1 MTDMTIWVDADA
13 TPNDVKDVI
22 YRAAMRLEIP
32 TVLVANQRITTPV
45 NNPHVSTILVA
56 HGPDV
61 ADGHIVE
68 SAFEGDLAITADIPL
83 AAALVERGVQVL
95 DHRGEEYTPENVR
108 ERLSVR
114 DFMDSLRGTGV
125 ETGGPKAYSA
135 KDKRAFADALD
146 RTLTASLRKQARAR
160 KKRKGAA
167 PPPRPSPPPSDTPWI
182 PTTSQ
187 GAVPMPDAPA
197 CDPPRPAQRPDEA
210 MRRLRQG
217 NERFAGGQPTRSA
230 VLDAGTR
237 AALATQQHPI
247 AIVLT
252 CSDHR
257 VVPEDIF
264 DQPPGELF
272 VARVAGNVAPPET
285 LGSIEFAAEVFGSR
299 LIVVLGHTS
308 CGAVGATV
316 RHIRQPSGTHSPG
329 VRSLIERIEG
339 PARASG
345 AEGSATSEEELL
357 AAIDTAVDANARS
370 VAAELLESEKLGALA
385 EQDGLRIVSAVYSMS
400 DGTVDFHDIPTRTS

>member
-1 MTDMTIWVDADA
+1 MTGMTIWVDADA

-22 YRAAMRLEIP
+22 YRAALRLEIP
-32 TVLVANQRITTPV
+32 TVLVANQRLVTPV

-61 ADGHIVE
+61 ADSHIVDA
-68 SAFEGDLAITADIPL
+68 SSKGDVAITADIPL
-83 AAALVERGVQVL
+83 AAALVEQGVQVL

-125 ETGGPKAYSA
+125 ETGGPKAFSA

-160 KKRKGAA
+160 KRKEKTA
-167 PPPRPSPPPSDTPWI
+167 PPTLRSPDAPTPIRPSPP
-182 PTTSQ
+182 TT
-187 GAVPMPDAPA
+187 GAVPMSDVPA
-197 CDPPRPAQRPDEA
+197 SDPPRPAQRPDEA
-210 MRRLRQG
+210 MSRLRQG
-217 NERFAGGQPTRSA
+217 NDRFVNGQPTRSSLLDDEARAELA
-230 VLDAGTR
+230 VK
-237 AALATQQHPI
+237 QHPI

-252 CSDHR
+252 CADHR
-257 VVPEDIF
+257 VLPDDIF

-285 LGSIEFAAEVFGSR
+285 LGSIEFAAEAFGCR
-299 LIVVLGHTS
+299 LIVVLGHTR
-308 CGAVGATV
+308 CGAVSATV
-316 RHIRQPSGTHSPG
+316 MHIRQPTRTLSPA
-329 VRSLIERIEG
+329 VRSLFDRIEG

-345 AEGSATSEEELL
+345 AEGTSTSEE
-357 AAIDTAVDANARS
+357 AIRVAIDAAVTANARS
-370 VAAELLESEKLGALA
+370 VAAELLESEKIRTLV
-385 EQDGLRIVSAVYSMS
+385 ESDGLRVVSAVYSMS
-400 DGTVDFHDIPTRTS
+400 DGTVDFHEVPTKKG

>member
-1 MTDMTIWVDADA
+1 MTTLTIWVDADA
-13 TPNDVKDVI
+13 TPKDVKDVI

-32 TVLVANQRITTPV
+32 TVLVANQRLTTPV

-61 ADGHIVE
+61 ADGHIVD
-68 SAFEGDLAITADIPL
+68 SAFEGDVAITADIPL
-83 AAALVERGVQVL
+83 AAALVEKGVQVL
-95 DHRGEEYTPENVR
+95 DHRGEEYTAENVR

-146 RTLTASLRKQARAR
+146 RTLTASLRKRARAR
-160 KKRKGAA
+160 KKGAGMPA
-167 PPPRPSPPPSDTPWI
+167 RSSPGGSNHTTPT
-182 PTTSQ
+182 PTPTA
-187 GAVPMPDAPA
+187 GVTPMPAPPA

-210 MRRLRQG
+210 MNRLRAG
-217 NERFAGGQPTRSA
+217 NGRFADGRPTRSA
-230 VLDAGTR
+230 ALDAEAR
-237 AALATQQHPI
+237 AELAVQQHPI

-252 CSDHR
+252 CADHR
-257 VVPEDIF
+257 VIPEDIF

-272 VARVAGNVAPPET
+272 VARVAGNIAPPET

-299 LIVVLGHTS
+299 LIVVLGHTN

-316 RHIRQPSGTHSPG
+316 RHIRQPSGALSPA

-345 AEGSATSEEELL
+345 AEGSSTSEADLL
-357 AAIDTAVDANARS
+357 ATIDTAVAANARS
-370 VAAELLESEKLGALA
+370 VAKELLESEKLGALV
-385 EQDGLRIVSAVYSMS
+385 ETEGLRIVSAVYSTTAGS
-400 DGTVDFHDIPTRTS
+400 VEFHDMPSAPR